1 MRQNKY
7 LQTLLYNWP
16 AKILSLV
23 FALVVFA
30 FIQYTN
36 LDTRIVT
43 IPLEVTLP
51 TVLEP
56 QSLVPTRVD
65 VKIKGNEDIIYLIDV
80 TSISATANFSDVRS
94 EGIATRAVSLVYEK
108 QIFDSAQISL
118 VADPEQ
124 FRILFALPEEP

>member
-7 LQTLLYNWP
+7 LQALLYNWP

-51 TVLEP
+51 AVLEP
-56 QSLVPTRVD
+56 QSLVPSQVD

-80 TSISATANFSDVRS
+80 TSISATVNFSDVRT

-118 VADPEQ
+118 VSEPEQ
-124 FRILFALPEEP
+124 FRVLFAHPEEQ